1 MSALLATRGMGR
13 GAEGSLAAFGFTR
26 RSLVLQLTI
35 DIISFTLAQCRLVEF
50 TVEL

>member
-1 MSALLATRGMGR
+1 MIPTYGYARGGQGSIATWGYGTTLLVA
-13 GAEGSLAAFGFTR
+13 SI
-26 RSLVLQLTI
+26 TI